1 MKTLLRV
8 SGAGDRKSPAAGES
22 FYIPAEDNENR
33 KWHIAGKAGSVFG
46 SNHRRAGFSILEML
60 VVLNIMAWM
69 TWVSITSLWEISG
82 GMAMNRKVSDMQSIL
97 ELARSQAMQ
106 LNTYVYVGFFES
118 DGTQPAGMLP
128 VRTGVGKIWVG
139 TVATKDGTPGYD
151 PTDPSSTLNP
161 NNLMPIG
168 KLQQMENLHIN
179 QSLPFSNTAI
189 LTNSVLVGVTPV
201 NAPFGW
207 PLNTKSTVT
216 GFSGAV
222 IRFDPRG
229 SASVPGSQSL
239 PESLQIALVPSK
251 GGMVPMQTQDTAIV
265 QIDAVNGIV
274 KAFRPGS

>member
-22 FYIPAEDNENR
+22 FYISAEDNENR
-33 KWHIAGKAGSVFG
+33 KRHIAGKAGSVFG
-46 SNHRRAGFSILEML
+46 SNHRRTGFSILEML

-69 TWVSITSLWEISG
+69 TWVSITSLWGISG

-118 DGTQPAGMLP
+118 DGTQPAGMLT

-168 KLQQMENLHIN
+168 KLQQMENLHMH
-179 QSLPFSNTAI
+179 QGLPFSSAGL
-189 LTNSVLVGVTPV
+189 LTNSVLLGVSPV
-201 NAPFGW
+201 TAPFGW
-207 PLNTKSTVT
+207 PVNTKSTIP

-229 SASVPGSQSL
+229 SASVPGSQAL
-239 PESLQIALVPSK
+239 PESLQLALLPSK
-251 GGMVPMQTQDTAIV
+251 GGMVPVETLDTAIV